1 MGFEEDKGPMMKID
15 TTKGGKVKLPLAFH
29 TEMAVREW
37 LSKRV
42 KHIFWVEPASG
53 SSPGIPDA
61 YVVERGKGIWLE
73 LKLGVVKTKKGTN
86 QPERVAFTVRPE
98 QRRLIRKFREEGI
111 DCAFIVALS
120 GTRDVLLVE
129 ANEETLRGTL
139 TIKDNVRA
147 HYLTNSPTGVFG
159 IICNHIAFWNRSGAK
174 KGRVR
179 PKIIP
184 VGESA
189 AKSKR

>member
-1 MGFEEDKGPMMKID
+1 
-15 TTKGGKVKLPLAFH
+15 
-29 TEMAVREW
+29 
-37 LSKRV
+37 
-42 KHIFWVEPASG
+42 
-53 SSPGIPDA
+53 
-61 YVVERGKGIWLE
+61 
-73 LKLGVVKTKKGTN
+73 
-86 QPERVAFTVRPE
+86 
-98 QRRLIRKFREEGI
+98 
-111 DCAFIVALS
+111 
-120 GTRDVLLVE
+120 
-129 ANEETLRGTL
+129 L